1 MNKIL
6 CLLFLCLTGVI
17 YAQQS
22 PSKTQVLLL
31 GTFHFDNPGLD
42 VAKFENADVLSA
54 KRQKEI
60 MEVVKQLKAFGPDRI
75 FIESEP
81 VHQEYYD
88 SLLLA
93 YKAGKFILKAN
104 EVYQIGFRLAKELD
118 LPSLTCVDYREAQF
132 PFDSLMK
139 VIMSADQTSLAIEI
153 KIAIDSIEKAHNTQ
167 LRSLDIRNL
176 LLQYNSAHERTNSVG
191 FYFRLLHAGTQDNH
205 VGSYLVSEW
214 WRRNMVIYENIL
226 KRLTGKEEKILVLF
240 GSAHTALLHE
250 FMKYNLQLEL
260 VELASVLK

>member
-6 CLLFLCLTGVI
+6 CLLLLFLSGPVHT
-17 YAQQS
+17 QQS

-60 MEVVKQLKAFGPDRI
+60 LEVVKQLKAFGPDRI

-81 VHQEYYD
+81 AYQEYYD
-88 SLLLA
+88 SLLAA
-93 YKAGKFILKAN
+93 YKKGDFQLKAN
-104 EVYQIGFRLAKELD
+104 EVYQLGFRLAKELN
-118 LPSLTCVDYREAQF
+118 LPSLACIDYRGASF
-132 PFDSLMK
+132 PFDSLVK
-139 VIMSADQTSLAIEI
+139 VIMSANQASLMQKI
-153 KIAIDSIEKAHNTQ
+153 KGSIDSIESVHNQQ
-167 LRSLDIRNL
+167 LKTLSIKEL
-176 LLQYNSAHERTNSVG
+176 LLANNSKHDRFASVG
-191 FYFRLLHAGTQDNH
+191 FYFEVLPAGNHDNH
-205 VGSYLVSEW
+205 VGSHLVSEW
-214 WRRNMVIYENIL
+214 WRRNMLIYENIL

-250 FMKYNLQLEL
+250 FMKYNPVLEL
-260 VELASVLK
+260 VELSSVLK